1 MKMRMNEINSEILLL
16 ETNRSAKQQ
25 KLKYKL
31 CRTIL
36 QGISP
41 YDFYT
46 YILGSC
52 KVESYNLG
60 KHLDSQNKNIY
71 IYIYGCQYLMKNAK
85 QVANESDIPKIK
97 S

>member
-36 QGISP
+36 QGINP
-41 YDFYT
+41 YDCYA

-60 KHLDSQNKNIY
+60 KHLDSQNKYIY
-71 IYIYGCQYLMKNAK
+71 IYIWMSISNEKRKASC
-85 QVANESDIPKIK
+85 NESDIPKIK

>member
-25 KLKYKL
+25 KIKYKLLETNRSAKQQKIKYKL

-36 QGISP
+36 QEISP

-60 KHLDSQNKNIY
+60 KHLDSQNKKKY
-71 IYIYGCQYLMKNAK
+71 IYMDVNI
-85 QVANESDIPKIK
+85 
-97 S
+97 